1 MFEKYLTEAKK
12 EYKFSIGV
20 AGELPEGFAD
30 KMETALQK
38 FSVVSM
44 GAGKKTPIQE
54 RPLDFPQ
61 LNNCEATYYEVTMSY
76 PTTPQVLEE
85 YIPQCCDVDRA
96 MVVVRTENDPGLE
109 YQDAKDENPYETK
122 LEKEDMGQAEPDSQK
137 QVGGERIMELL
148 KELESARKEKENDPI
163 ADVKPAKTD
172 DISDSIGTTS
182 PIGSK

>member
-20 AGELPEGFAD
+20 AGELPEGFPD

-61 LNNCEATYYEVTMSY
+61 LNNCEVTYYEVTMSY

-182 PIGSK
+182 AIGSK